1 MTFPSLIRC
10 GAVSLV
16 VAIALCGGLPESG
29 FPIPLAAQE
38 VEPVDAASA
47 PADAL
52 DPMNGERQE
61 QRRRAYAG
69 LLALLGIV
77 VAGAAVVGLI
87 ILWAGRLRRANR
99 APLPG
104 AELKDE
110 LWFLRPPRNESD
122 ISRSPADDDTVT

>member
-1 MTFPSLIRC
+1 MTLQRLIRG
-10 GAVSLV
+10 GAWGV
-16 VAIALCGGLPESG
+16 VLAIGLCGGLVNSG
-29 FPIPLAAQE
+29 VPTPLAAQE
-38 VEPVDAASA
+38 SAHVEIA

-52 DPMNGERQE
+52 DPVNGERQE

-77 VAGAAVVGLI
+77 VAGAAVVGLV
-87 ILWAGRLRRANR
+87 ILWAGRLRRVNR

-110 LWFLRPPRNESD
+110 LWFLRPPRND
-122 ISRSPADDDTVT
+122 GGVSRSPADDDTVT